1 MLILNQTAEQVPLG
15 KVRDHSYTHIF
26 TLMSV
31 TKFFLLVQLHMHHR

>member
-26 TLMSV
+26 TLDVSD
-31 TKFFLLVQLHMHHR
+31 